1 MNVPELERDLEALA
15 AEVAWPPTP
24 ELRLQLD
31 PRRRRRFVEGR
42 RALVLVVAV
51 LLLALAVAFAVPS
64 ARTAILRF
72 FHLRG
77 ATVELVDRLPPA
89 QERDL
94 GADLANPVSL
104 EQAERDLG
112 FRILLPP
119 HAGRPPVH
127 EFAHTVSMLLA
138 APEPVLLTELH
149 VGNENGPGILKK
161 LAGIGSGVE
170 WVDVGGDPGLWV
182 PGGHVFFGPGA
193 PARIAGNVLLWVH
206 GGITLRL
213 EGKHLAKNAAI
224 RFASTIR

>member
-77 ATVELVDRLPPA
+77 ATVELV
-89 QERDL
+89 
-94 GADLANPVSL
+94 
-104 EQAERDLG
+104 
-112 FRILLPP
+112 
-119 HAGRPPVH
+119 
-127 EFAHTVSMLLA
+127 
-138 APEPVLLTELH
+138 
-149 VGNENGPGILKK
+149 
-161 LAGIGSGVE
+161 
-170 WVDVGGDPGLWV
+170 
-182 PGGHVFFGPGA
+182 GA
-193 PARIAGNVLLWVH
+193 PPLDPIGLGLLDH
-206 GGITLRL
+206 FNFYRR
-213 EGKHLAKNAAI
+213 HLT
-224 RFASTIR
+224 R

>member
-1 MNVPELERDLEALA
+1 MSAPELERSLEALA
-15 AEVAWPPTP
+15 AEVEWPPTP
-24 ELRLQLD
+24 ELRLQLE
-31 PRRRRRFVEGR
+31 PRRRRFADRR
-42 RALVLVVAV
+42 RALVLVLAL

-89 QERDL
+89 QERGL

-104 EQAERDLG
+104 EEAERDLG

-127 EFAHTVSMLLA
+127 EFAQTASILLA
-138 APEPVLLTELH
+138 APEPVLLTELQ

-161 LAGIGSGVE
+161 VAGSGSGVE
-170 WVDVGGDPGLWV
+170 WVEVNGDPGIWV
-182 PGGHVFFGPGA
+182 PGGHVFFGPG
-193 PARIAGNVLLWVH
+193 
-206 GGITLRL
+206 
-213 EGKHLAKNAAI
+213 
-224 RFASTIR
+224 